1 MMRYK
6 MPPISLIALAPLA
19 LCGSPVSE
27 GCAGW
32 RPVSVDEAT
41 LHYLEANDPQA
52 LAEMTSHMEFGAA
65 MGCWKGA

>member
-1 MMRYK
+1 MT
-6 MPPISLIALAPLA
+6 PISLIALAPLA
-19 LCGSPVSE
+19 LCVPVTSE

-32 RPVSVDEAT
+32 RPLSVDEAT
-41 LHYLEANDPQA
+41 LHYLEANDPQT